1 MKKTILA
8 VSAGTI
14 LSLLLVMGCQSAA
27 EQNES
32 AQKKVEA
39 AKTDL
44 KNAQEDAY
52 KASVKA
58 ATAEQWKEFKT
69 LTEAQIKENDATIA
83 NLRVKIK
90 SANATMQVD
99 YNNRI
104 DILAEKNTQL
114 KKRMDEYSGNQ
125 TDWETF
131 KSEFSHDMTEL
142 GKALKG
148 FAFSSDKK

>member
-131 KSEFSHDMTEL
+131 KSEFSHDMNEL

-148 FAFSSDKK
+148 FAVSSDKK

>member
-1 MKKTILA
+1 
-8 VSAGTI
+8 V
-14 LSLLLVMGCQSAA
+14 
-27 EQNES
+27 ES
-32 AQKKVEA
+32 

-69 LTEAQIKENDATIA
+69 ATEAQIKENEAIIT
-83 NLRVKIK
+83 NLKVKAK
-90 SANATMQVD
+90 SANAKMAAE
-99 YNNRI
+99 YNVRI
-104 DILAEKNTQL
+104 DELAAKNAAM
-114 KKRMDEYSGNQ
+114 KKRMDDYAGNQ

-131 KSEFSHDMTEL
+131 KSEFSHDMNDL

-148 FAFSSDKK
+148 FVISSDKK

>member
-1 MKKTILA
+1 MKKTIYLFSIA
-8 VSAGTI
+8 VV
-14 LSLLLVMGCQSAA
+14 LSVVFVTGCKSAA
-27 EQNES
+27 EKSED
-32 AQKKVEA
+32 AQKKVESVKA
-39 AKTDL
+39 DL

-69 LTEAQIKENDATIA
+69 ATEAQVKENDATIA
-83 NLRVKIK
+83 NLRVKIR
-90 SANATMQVD
+90 SANATMKAD

-104 DILAEKNTQL
+104 DILADKNTQL
-114 KKRMDEYSGNQ
+114 KKRMDDYAGHQ

-131 KSEFSHDMTEL
+131 KSEFSHDMNEL

-148 FAFSSDKK
+148 FVVSSDKK